1 MDSLD
6 WAIETQT
13 NRNKLA
19 RLTTA
24 AETIRER
31 IAEHKQTLDQ
41 IQNHTDTDYL
51 EGLVDG
57 YEICYNLIKEILEGE
72 KNA

>member
-1 MDSLD
+1 MDTLD

-19 RLTTA
+19 RLATA

-31 IAEHKQTLDQ
+31 AEEHRKSLD
-41 IQNHTDTDYL
+41 HATKSETDYL

>member
-1 MDSLD
+1 MDTLE

-19 RLTTA
+19 RLATA
-24 AETIRER
+24 ADTIRER
-31 IAEHKQTLDQ
+31 AAEHRKSLDQ
-41 IQNHTDTDYL
+41 IQTYADTNYL